1 LKKLFFKKT
10 SSLLLLIYS
19 FFKED
24 KIVRKFKDESD
35 IKKFSINIKHPGYH
49 FLKASNYH
57 DHGKFSESYELL
69 KNFDEIKKNWN
80 KFKNENEI
88 RKNDILSPCRAIG
101 SLGNYRTVFNYLY
114 NRINILKIANKP
126 KIYIKKYD
134 KINNKFLLSLFKPF
148 LNFNNNSYLYYKNIN
163 KIFYFKAPIEIA
175 LPYKKKYYPWA
186 IAENLINQHRLKHKN
201 IKFNFFKLNRQ
212 QLLKGKKILHENN
225 LGNYKWY
232 VSLHIR
238 EDKKAF
244 YHNTRN
250 ANPKNYLKMINE
262 ITSRGGAVIRM
273 GDKSMTPLPKIN
285 GLIDYPFSNFK
296 SEFMDVFFAATSKFV
311 VGTPS
316 GFWTIA
322 RFFNTP
328 LLLTNFIPHLDYYSF
343 DKNCIFLPK
352 LLINKQK
359 KIISIKDIYSK
370 NYFSH
375 FTTTK
380 QFKKNSLK
388 IIENN
393 NEELQGA
400 VVDMFNLI
408 SKNKKNKNIF
418 LKKNNN
424 FKQKYL
430 RNKMYDSH
438 KLLPIANFSSSYI
451 KNYI

>member
-1 LKKLFFKKT
+1 MKKLLFKKT
-10 SSLLLLIYS
+10 SSLLLFIYS

-24 KIVRKFKDESD
+24 KIIKKYKNEKN
-35 IKKFSINIKHPGYH
+35 IKKFSINTNHPGYN
-49 FLKASNYH
+49 FLKAFNYH
-57 DHGKFSESYELL
+57 NHGKFLESYKLL

-80 KFKNENEI
+80 KFKSENEI
-88 RKNDILSPCRAIG
+88 RKKDILSPCRIIG

-114 NRINILKIANKP
+114 NRINILNINSKS

-148 LNFNNNSYLYYKNIN
+148 LNFNDSSFSYYQNIN

-186 IAENLINQHRLKHKN
+186 IAENLINQHRFKN
-201 IKFNFFKLNRQ
+201 KNLKFNFFKLNHQ
-212 QLLKGKKILHENN
+212 HLLKGKKILHENN

-238 EDKKAF
+238 ENNKTF
-244 YHNTRN
+244 SQNTRN

-262 ITSRGGAVIRM
+262 IISRGGAVIRM

-311 VGTPS
+311 VGTAS

-352 LLINKQK
+352 KLINKQK
-359 KIISIKDIYSK
+359 KTISINDIYSK

-380 QFKKNSLK
+380 QFKKNSIK
-388 IIENN
+388 IIDNTS
-393 NEELQGA
+393 EELHEA
-400 VVDMFNLI
+400 TIDMFNLI

-418 LKKNNN
+418 FKKNNK
-424 FKQKYL
+424 FKYQFL
-430 RNKMYDSH
+430 RNKMYENH
-438 KLLPIANFSSSYI
+438 KLSPIANFSSSYI